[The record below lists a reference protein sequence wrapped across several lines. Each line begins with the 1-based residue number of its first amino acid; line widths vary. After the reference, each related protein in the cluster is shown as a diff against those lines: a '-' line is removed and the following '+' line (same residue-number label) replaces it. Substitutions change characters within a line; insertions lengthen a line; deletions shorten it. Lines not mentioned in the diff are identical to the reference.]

1 MDKIATLLEGTTFGE
16 LALYWLIFAN
26 LTGFILMVRDKHQA
40 ETGGWRTPEKILI
53 LLSFIGG
60 SLGTL
65 AAQRLI
71 RHKTRKQPIATLL
84 WLIPLLQCL
93 CYILYRL
100 YSAGFI
106 PHLPS

>member
-1 MDKIATLLEGTTFGE
+1 MDTLLEILDGMSRGE

-26 LTGFILMVRDKHQA
+26 LTGFILMVRDKHRA
-40 ETGGWRTPEKILI
+40 ETGGWRTPESSLI
-53 LLSFIGG
+53 FWSMVGG

-84 WLIPLLQCL
+84 WVIPLIQGLVL
-93 CYILYRL
+93 GLYFTG
-100 YSAGFI
+100 YFPNIG
-106 PHLPS
+106 H